1 MMQDVL
7 FVIPMK
13 DPNKGKSRLATVLPA
28 PARRRL
34 AIALFRQVLTFLRD
48 NQPAHDVLVV
58 TRSKKV
64 IQVAEEYDALTLSET
79 DTGLNNAVS
88 QAAQWAK
95 SRYKSICILP
105 ADLADPDPGDLAQL
119 LAYPRNG
126 RYVSI
131 APSHDGGTNCL
142 IASPPD
148 AIAFR
153 YGPGSSH
160 AHQREAVANDIACT
174 IAPLS
179 SFAWDIDTS
188 ADLHRLRLKVGAS

>member
-1 MMQDVL
+1 MQDLL

-13 DPNKGKSRLATVLPA
+13 DPDKGKSRLASVLPA

-48 NQPAHDVLVV
+48 NQPAHGVLVV
-58 TRSKKV
+58 TGSDKV
-64 IQVAEEYDALTLSET
+64 IQVAGEYKALTLLEA
-79 DTGLNNAVS
+79 DTGLNNAIS
-88 QAAQWAK
+88 QAAEWAK

-105 ADLADPDPGDLAQL
+105 ADLADPDPDDLAQL
-119 LAYPRNG
+119 LAYPRDG
-126 RYVSI
+126 RYITI

-142 IASPPD
+142 ITSPPGT
-148 AIAFR
+148 IAFR

-160 AHQREAVANDIACT
+160 AHQREAVANGIACT

-188 ADLHRLRLKVGAS
+188 ADLHRLRLKTDAP

>member
-1 MMQDVL
+1 MQDLL

-13 DPNKGKSRLATVLPA
+13 DPDKGKSRLASVLPA

-34 AIALFRQVLTFLRD
+34 AMALFRQVLTFLRD
-48 NQPAHDVLVV
+48 NQPIHDVLVI
-58 TRSKKV
+58 THSRQV
-64 IQVAEEYDALTLSET
+64 IQVAGEYDALTLLET

-88 QAAQWAK
+88 QAAIWAK
-95 SRYKSICILP
+95 TRYQSICILP
-105 ADLADPDPGDLAQL
+105 ADLADPDPNDLAQL
-119 LAYPRNG
+119 LAYPRDG
-126 RYVSI
+126 RYISI

-160 AHQREAVANDIACT
+160 AHQRQAVANGIACT

-188 ADLHRLRLKVGAS
+188 ADLHRLRLKTGAT